1 MVRMRS
7 GWLVA
12 VALVGLTAS
21 ACKKD
26 DNKDKPAEKTADK
39 QPDKT
44 PEKAPDQPK
53 PAPAAIAPSANGD
66 DLSLLPVDS
75 ELVMGLNFAQL
86 QQSAMWKEYSPKF
99 MDKAAPGLAK
109 FKAACGFDPM
119 DAIKSVSLGMRNLG
133 GKPDGAV
140 VIHGMEKSKVMGAC
154 LDKAKEAAAKDGT
167 TISVDGDV
175 INVKDKAGMNSA
187 FTFVNDNTLLG
198 TMGAIGTK
206 DGVKQAAAGTSA
218 LKSSPAFVD
227 MYSKINTSD
236 SLWLL
241 INGSSKVFDKMAG
254 MGVKPKALFG
264 SLNVTDGLNV
274 DFRMRVDTPDQAAQ
288 LANMGKSQAAGA
300 KQYFDKFDIGN
311 DGSDLKVAL
320 SMSPQKLKALAQQ
333 FGGMLQQMG
342 GLGGG
347 GMGGP

>member
-1 MVRMRS
+1 MVRIRS

-12 VALVGLTAS
+12 VALISLGAS

-26 DNKDKPAEKTADK
+26 ENKDKPAEKTTD
-39 QPDKT
+39 QKT
-44 PEKAPDQPK
+44 PEKAAPADTPK
-53 PAPAAIAPSANGD
+53 PAAIAPGANGD

-75 ELVMGLNFAQL
+75 EIVMGLNFGQL
-86 QQSAMWKEYSPKF
+86 QQSALWKEYAPKF
-99 MDKAAPGLAK
+99 MDKAAPGIAK

-119 DAIKSVSLGMRNLG
+119 DAVKSVSLGMKNLA
-133 GKPDGAV
+133 GKPDGVV

-154 LDKAKEAAAKDGT
+154 LDKFKEVAAKEGSQV
-167 TISVDGDV
+167 SVDGDIV
-175 INVKDKAGMNSA
+175 NIKDKSGTPSA
-187 FTFVNDNTLLG
+187 FTFVNDTTIVG
-198 TMGAIGTK
+198 VVGANGTK

-218 LKSSPAFVD
+218 LKTSQAFVE
-227 MYSKINTSD
+227 MYNKISTGD

-241 INGSSKVFDKMAG
+241 INGSSKIFDKMAG

-264 SLNVTDGLNV
+264 SLNVTDGLTV
-274 DFRMRVDTPDQAAQ
+274 DFRMRLDTPDQATQ

-300 KQYFDKFDIGN
+300 KQYFDRLDIVN
-311 DGSDLKVAL
+311 DGSDLHVTLA
-320 SMSPQKLKALAQQ
+320 MSPQKLKQLAAQ

-342 GLGGG
+342 GMGG